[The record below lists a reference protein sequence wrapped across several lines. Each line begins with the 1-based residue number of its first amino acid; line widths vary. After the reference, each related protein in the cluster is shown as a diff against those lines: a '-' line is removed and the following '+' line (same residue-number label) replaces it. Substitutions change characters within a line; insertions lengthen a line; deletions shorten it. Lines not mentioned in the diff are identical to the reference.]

1 CRLKG
6 VAEAKLA
13 ICRQGLGRP
22 PGLGSGSSAP
32 REGGVLRLGYFGRLD
47 RTKGVDL
54 LIEALRLVP
63 DAKVRLDVYGV
74 IQPGSE
80 AYAAEQN
87 CAAAADQ
94 RVSMHPALP
103 SDRVIDTMRAY
114 DFIAVPSRWLGT
126 GPLVALESFAAGPRV
141 LGARLGG
148 IAELVTDGVDGMLV
162 AQDEPAAWSLAIA
175 ELAGNTDQVSRL
187 RGGVRP
193 PRTMG

>member
-74 IQPGSE
+74 IQQGSE
-80 AYAAEQN
+80 AYAARLKS
-87 CAAAADQ
+87 AAAADC
-94 RVSMHPALP
+94 RISMKAALP
-103 SDRVIDTMRAY
+103 PNMV
-114 DFIAVPSRWLGT
+114 
-126 GPLVALESFAAGPRV
+126 
-141 LGARLGG
+141 
-148 IAELVTDGVDGMLV
+148 
-162 AQDEPAAWSLAIA
+162 
-175 ELAGNTDQVSRL
+175 
-187 RGGVRP
+187 
-193 PRTMG
+193 